1 MGCAILERIIGEAP
15 EGVSANIQNR
25 HVLFPNLRAV
35 HVRSCNK
42 LRNIYIFGYDSSK
55 SWQTGE
61 LKVNEMP
68 NLVELISNEKRERK
82 DTMIVLRELKSLRI
96 TESKN
101 VERLCTEAFTM
112 DLPSLEEFVVMECP
126 KMVDTIKHGLG
137 SASNLFK
144 AQIEEQSFIGTMA
157 QQVFSGNV

>member
-35 HVRSCNK
+35 HVERCNK
-42 LRNIYIFGYDSSK
+42 MRNIFSVMTAPSLGK
-55 SWQTGE
+55 LEE